1 MAFEF
6 NLYVVFAVYVV
17 LNSSEMTKSAMNP
30 SYWQTYSHFSRHK
43 HILFKIKHFLGGLS
57 FSGAFVLFLFG
68 RQLAHALVLLAV
80 FFEHSKFLF
89 LFFNVCVFFF
99 QLSDSPKTAIKSVI
113 LFTFFSSHHHHLHS
127 RCCVSAAST
136 ECSWRLRFWN
146 PDRASISKKFNDRH
160 QTVGIILLLCDTKY
174 PDTHKKSIVCRKIAI
189 GSFILATFLFGVRLS
204 IGFEATQNVLCNK

>member
-89 LFFNVCVFFF
+89 LFFNVCVFFLVKQF
-99 QLSDSPKTAIKSVI
+99 IK
-113 LFTFFSSHHHHLHS
+113 
-127 RCCVSAAST
+127 
-136 ECSWRLRFWN
+136 N
-146 PDRASISKKFNDRH
+146 
-160 QTVGIILLLCDTKY
+160 
-174 PDTHKKSIVCRKIAI
+174 
-189 GSFILATFLFGVRLS
+189 
-204 IGFEATQNVLCNK
+204 CNKIRLFFHFFFISPPPFIFTMLCICSIDGMFVAFAVLESR